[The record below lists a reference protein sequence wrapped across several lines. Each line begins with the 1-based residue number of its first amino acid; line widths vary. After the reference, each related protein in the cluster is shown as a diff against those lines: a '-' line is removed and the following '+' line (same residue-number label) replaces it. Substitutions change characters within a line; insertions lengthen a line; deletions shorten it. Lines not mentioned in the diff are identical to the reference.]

1 MRYPQNIKFHPK
13 LLMSNVILWVQFCKW
28 NMAFLSTDDEETWT
42 SEDKHA
48 RTEINIYRVEPVL
61 NLEKPLLLF
70 KHIIL
75 SALYNFHNTTTIL
88 EGAKL
93 GRKQSTSL
101 CATVTSSSLPPLW
114 LDLNL
119 KRWWH
124 WECVQGLFG
133 IIIGWTIRAQKVF

>member
-28 NMAFLSTDDEETWT
+28 NTAFLSTDDEETWT

-75 SALYNFHNTTTIL
+75 SALYNFHNTTIL